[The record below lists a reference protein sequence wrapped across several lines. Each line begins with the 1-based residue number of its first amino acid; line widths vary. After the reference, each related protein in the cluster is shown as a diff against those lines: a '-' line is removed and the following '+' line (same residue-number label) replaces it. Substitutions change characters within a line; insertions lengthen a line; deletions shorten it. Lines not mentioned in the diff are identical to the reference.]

1 MGSHIKSI
9 VENVRSFRA
18 QPHAYGFGWPVT
30 CTSKGGMARIT
41 PLIRRPLGV
50 LAAIVCSAQAAA
62 QPRTPITPGPDS
74 VAVAVSALDSLYSRR
89 DTAGLD
95 SAIVAL
101 ETDSSDVATLYRG
114 IALAWSGESTRAI
127 GVLEPLLERRNAS
140 FTRFHRRALLSTLT
154 ESYARTRRYDS
165 LTTYYDLELRT
176 LEASIDSAVR
186 RERERALQPQPILEA
201 LTSPEPLPPPEPE
214 RIPKEIGFIGL
225 LFALFLLPKILQRF
239 RIPGAIT
246 SLCMGAGAAAL
257 GWLSHDPTV
266 NLLSTLGIVTL
277 FLFAGLEID
286 ADELKQNARPLALH
300 AAIWTGLAIITTVVV
315 SMALGTALR
324 MSALLALA
332 LVTPSTG
339 FILSTLKSLGLTPRE
354 QVTVRTY
361 AIGSEL
367 IALAALFFILQS
379 TSAQQLLIAVT
390 AMLAIVF
397 VIPVTFRL
405 FASVVAPY
413 APRSEFAFL
422 VMVAVVCAYATRVLG
437 VYYLVGAFLVGVAA
451 QRFRAH
457 HPAMSS
463 EKMIDALESFGSVF
477 IPFYFFH
484 AGLGIAA
491 EHLSARAI
499 AIGLLLVGLLV
510 PVRVVVTFLHRR
522 IALGEGFGD
531 SHRVGSAM
539 IPTLVFTLVIVSIL
553 EARFGLER
561 GIAGALILYAI
572 VNTTLPGFILRSRPP
587 DFEEVEALPHKG

>member
-1 MGSHIKSI
+1 MSC
-9 VENVRSFRA
+9 A
-18 QPHAYGFGWPVT
+18 T
-30 CTSKGGMARIT
+30 
-41 PLIRRPLGV
+41 
-50 LAAIVCSAQAAA
+50 AASAQRSDSGAAV
-62 QPRTPITPGPDS
+62 PRPDS
-74 VAVAVSALDSLYSRR
+74 AISVSLEVLDSLYSVR
-89 DTAGLD
+89 DTAGFVA
-95 SAIVAL
+95 AITAL
-101 ETDSSDVATLYRG
+101 GTDSSDASTLYRG
-114 IALAWSGESTRAI
+114 IALAWTGKSTKAI
-127 GVLEPLLERRNAS
+127 EVLRPLVEARDS
-140 FTRFHRRALLSTLT
+140 PFTRSQRRALLRTLT

-165 LTTYYDLELRT
+165 LTVHYDRELRA
-176 LEASIDSAVR
+176 LDASLDAVAR
-186 RERERALQPQPILEA
+186 KERERELEPEPILET
-201 LTSPEPLPPPEPE
+201 LTNPEPLPPPAPE
-214 RIPKEIGFIGL
+214 RIPRELGFIGL

-239 RIPGAIT
+239 GIPGAIT
-246 SLCMGAGAAAL
+246 SLCMGAAAAAL

-286 ADELKQNARPLALH
+286 ADELKENAYPLALH
-300 AAIWTGLAIITTVVV
+300 AAIWAGLAIVSTIVVATV
-315 SMALGTALR
+315 LR
-324 MSALLALA
+324 TSPRVSALLALA

-379 TSAQQLLIAVT
+379 TSVHHLVIALA
-390 AMLAIVF
+390 AMIAIVV

-405 FASVVAPY
+405 FASLVAPY

-463 EKMIDALESFGSVF
+463 EKMIDALESFGSGF

-484 AGLGIAA
+484 AGLGIAG

-499 AIGLLLVGLLV
+499 TVGLLLVALV
-510 PVRVVVTFLHRR
+510 VPARLVVTFLHRR
-522 IALGEGFGD
+522 IALGEGFAE
-531 SHRVGSAM
+531 SRRVGSAM

-553 EARFGLER
+553 ESRFGVER
-561 GIAGALILYAI
+561 GIAGALVLYAI
-572 VNTTLPGFILRSRPP
+572 VNTTLPGFVLRSRPP
-587 DFEEVEALPHKG
+587 DFEDVEALPPTS

>member
-1 MGSHIKSI
+1 LT
-9 VENVRSFRA
+9 SFGR
-18 QPHAYGFGWPVT
+18 V
-30 CTSKGGMARIT
+30 
-41 PLIRRPLGV
+41 
-50 LAAIVCSAQAAA
+50 AALVAIFCSARAAA
-62 QPRTPITPGPDS
+62 QQPDS
-74 VAVAVSALDSLYSRR
+74 AVAPRPDSLSVPAVALDSLYSTR
-89 DTAGLD
+89 DTTGLAAALAGLG
-95 SAIVAL
+95 
-101 ETDSSDVATLYRG
+101 TDSSDVVTLYRG

-127 GVLEPLLERRNAS
+127 AVLKPLLERRGAL
-140 FTRFHRRALLSTLT
+140 TRSQRRALLATLA
-154 ESYARTRRYDS
+154 ESYARTRQYDS
-165 LTTYYDLELRT
+165 LSIPYDLELRA
-176 LEASIDSAVR
+176 LEGSLDSAAR
-186 RERERALQPQPILEA
+186 RERERALEQQPILEG
-201 LTSPEPLPPPEPE
+201 LTSPEPLPPAEPE
-214 RIPKEIGFIGL
+214 KIPKELGFIGL

-300 AAIWTGLAIITTVVV
+300 AAIWAALAVVTTAVV
-315 SMALGTALR
+315 SAVLGTELR
-324 MSALLALA
+324 VSALLALA

-379 TSAQQLLIAVT
+379 TSLKQLAIAVT
-390 AMLAIVF
+390 AMTAIVV

-484 AGLGIAA
+484 AGLGVAA
-491 EHLSARAI
+491 EHLSVKAI
-499 AIGLLLVGLLV
+499 TIGLLLVGLLV

-553 EARFGLER
+553 ETRFGLER
-561 GIAGALILYAI
+561 SIAGALVLYAI
-572 VNTTLPGFILRSRPP
+572 INTTLPGFLLRSRPP
-587 DFEEVEALPHKG
+587 DFEEVEALPHEP